1 MNTSASRSM
10 KTTCWRISAATEQIV
25 NVNQKVMGEKGM
37 APDQATQQSEQGREG
52 NCMLLSFD
60 THQMLL
66 PRNVVAEV
74 IRHGFVNLER
84 RPEGLQLFEWRG
96 RHVPL
101 LEHEELTALCAVQPG
116 EETRIAVMHG
126 LKDLRK
132 LPFYGIAIS
141 RSPKLL
147 RVSEKDIAMVECAQ
161 LGRAELM
168 RVRLEEGEAFIPK
181 VDYLENLILEMLD
194 ATGQ

>member
-10 KTTCWRISAATEQIV
+10 KTTCWRISAVTEQV
-25 NVNQKVMGEKGM
+25 ASVNQRVNGNREI
-37 APDQATQQSEQGREG
+37 ADQDTSQPGLEREG
-52 NCMLLSFD
+52 NCMLLAFD
-60 THQMLL
+60 TAQMLL

-74 IRHGFVNLER
+74 IRHAFVSLEQH
-84 RPEGLQLFEWRG
+84 PAGLQQFEWRD

-101 LEHEELTALCAVQPG
+101 LEHEELAALCAVQPG
-116 EETRIAVMHG
+116 DETRIAVMHG
-126 LKDLRK
+126 LKDQRK
-132 LPFYGIAIS
+132 LPFYGIAIA

-147 RVSEKDIAMVECAQ
+147 RVSEKDIAVVECDQ

-168 RVRLEEGEAFIPK
+168 RVRLEEGEAFIPR

-194 ATGQ
+194 AAGK